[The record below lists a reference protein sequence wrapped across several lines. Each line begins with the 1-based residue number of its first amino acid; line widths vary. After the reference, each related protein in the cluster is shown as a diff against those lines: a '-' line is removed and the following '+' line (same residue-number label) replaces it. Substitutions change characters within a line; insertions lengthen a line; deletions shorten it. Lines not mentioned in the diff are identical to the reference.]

1 MDDNII
7 YGRIPVINALLSKS
21 KPVRIFL
28 KSSDERIEK
37 LAKEKNVAIKRVT
50 QAELDKLTD
59 KSNHQGVCCSLPR
72 FVYAD
77 LKTELSKIDSKKEST
92 ILILDGIEDPVN
104 FGSMIRTS
112 VAFGVDMI
120 IIGKNRQVQV
130 NGTVAKVATGSQ
142 VFIPIVQVA
151 NISQAIAELKKHQFW
166 MVAAAGEG
174 DSVYDEIDYSGKI
187 GLIIG
192 SEGFG
197 ISKLVR
203 KNSDFIASIPMNND
217 VTALNA
223 SIACSIFLA
232 QISSYRRHK

>member
-1 MDDNII
+1 MDNNII
-7 YGRIPVINALLSKS
+7 YGRIPVINALLSNN
-21 KPVRIFL
+21 KPIRIFI
-28 KSSDERIEK
+28 KGTDEKIET
-37 LAKEKNVAIKRVT
+37 LAKTNNVAIKRVT
-50 QAELDKLTD
+50 QSELDKLTD
-59 KSNHQGVCCSLPR
+59 RSNHQGVCCSMPQ

-77 LKTELSKIDSKKEST
+77 LKKELVKIDNKSEAT

-142 VFIPIVQVA
+142 VFIPIVQVT
-151 NISQAIAELKKHQFW
+151 NISQTIAELKKHHFW
-166 MVAAAGEG
+166 IVAAAGEG
-174 DSVYDEIDYSGKI
+174 ESVYDEINYSGKI
-187 GLIIG
+187 ALIIG
-192 SEGFG
+192 SEGDG
-197 ISKLVR
+197 ISQLVR
-203 KNSDFIASIPMNND
+203 KNSDFLASIPLSNQ

-223 SIACSIFLA
+223 SIACSVFLA